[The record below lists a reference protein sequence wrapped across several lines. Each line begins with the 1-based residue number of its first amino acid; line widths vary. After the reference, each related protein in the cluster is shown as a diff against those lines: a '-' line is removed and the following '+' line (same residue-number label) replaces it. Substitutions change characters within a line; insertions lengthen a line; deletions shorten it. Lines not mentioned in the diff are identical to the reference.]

1 MNIKKRFMTILMI
14 VTVIISICACQPTPE
29 AAAVEYKGGSLID
42 MISGNYEFEQ
52 EDVAALNGQTWNE
65 EVYKTDDSSV
75 TVDVQLLT
83 QKTEGYPAVRVKDD
97 TDSFLNSDYIKKM
110 ISYFFEGYQPYYRT
124 MKPTKKEC
132 EMKILWYQQALSSGN
147 VFEDEVEFANEQLEY
162 YKDEYAAA
170 PNDIPFDIKKDSRGE
185 KYMRETDMNN
195 NIVLIVYPNDGF
207 KGIDISNHYLSYIRQ
222 TSLDRYDYEVG
233 LSSLDNVPESVHMN
247 ATNALEIAVDSV
259 NTIAPSNDM
268 ELVRTA
274 TINKASMYMT
284 DINDFQNLEPECLV
298 FYFMRS
304 FNGVQPIYI
313 IPSAEK
319 FSLKEDDPMYSHR
332 VLPEYIRV
340 VVDDSQIVEWTWVN
354 PCMITEMISE
364 NVPLMPFEQ
373 IKDIFRQQVKNYFAY
388 LPPDITATIHIDK
401 IVLSLMKIAEKDNI
415 EGGLVIPVW
424 DFIGTQEINFFGI
437 KDGGDADYT
446 FLTINAIDGTV
457 IDRSLGY

>member
-1 MNIKKRFMTILMI
+1 MI
-14 VTVIISICACQPTPE
+14 
-29 AAAVEYKGGSLID
+29 
-42 MISGNYEFEQ
+42 
-52 EDVAALNGQTWNE
+52 
-65 EVYKTDDSSV
+65 
-75 TVDVQLLT
+75 
-83 QKTEGYPAVRVKDD
+83 
-97 TDSFLNSDYIKKM
+97 
-110 ISYFFEGYQPYYRT
+110 
-124 MKPTKKEC
+124 
-132 EMKILWYQQALSSGN
+132 
-147 VFEDEVEFANEQLEY
+147 EDEVEFANEQLEY
-162 YKDEYAAA
+162 YKNGYAVA
-170 PNDIPFDIKKDSRGE
+170 PDDIPFDIENDPHGE
-185 KYMRETDMNN
+185 RYMQETDMDY

-207 KGIDISNHYLSYIRQ
+207 KGIDISNYYLSYIRQ

-233 LSSLDNVPESVHMN
+233 LSALDDVPKSVPMN
-247 ATNALEIAVDSV
+247 AANALKIAVGSV
-259 NTIAPSNDM
+259 NTIAAGNDM

-274 TINKASMYMT
+274 TINKASTYMT
-284 DINDFQNLEPECLV
+284 DTSDFQSLEPECLV

-340 VVDDSQIVEWTWVN
+340 IVDDSQIVEWTWVN
-354 PCMITEMISE
+354 PCMKTEMISD

-457 IDRSLGY
+457 IDRNLGY

>member
-14 VTVIISICACQPTPE
+14 LTVIISISACQPTPE
-29 AAAVEYKGGSLID
+29 TAAVEYKGGSLID
-42 MISGNYEFEQ
+42 MISGNYEYES
-52 EDVAALNGQTWNE
+52 EDALALNGETWNE
-65 EVYKTDDSSV
+65 EVYKTDDINV
-75 TVDVQLLT
+75 TVDAQILT
-83 QKTEGYPAVRVKDD
+83 QKTKGYPAVRVKDD

-132 EMKILWYQQALSSGN
+132 EMKILWYQKALSSGN
-147 VFEDEVEFANEQLEY
+147 VLEDEVEFANEQLEY
-162 YKDEYAAA
+162 YKDEYAEA
-170 PNDIPFDIKKDSRGE
+170 PDDIPFDIEKDPHGE
-185 KYMRETDMNN
+185 KYKQETGMKN

-207 KGIDISNHYLSYIRQ
+207 KGIDISNQYLSYIRQ

-247 ATNALEIAVDSV
+247 AANALKIAVGSV
-259 NTIAPSNDM
+259 NTIAAGNDM

-274 TINKASMYMT
+274 TINKASTYLT
-284 DINDFQNLEPECLV
+284 DISDFQSLEPQCLV

-304 FNGVQPIYI
+304 FNGVTSTYFK
-313 IPSAEK
+313 PSDEQ
-319 FSLKEDDPMYSHR
+319 FSLNEDNPMYSHG

-340 VVDDSQIVEWTWVN
+340 IVDGSQIVEWIWFN
-354 PCMITEMISE
+354 PCMTTEMISE
-364 NVPLMPFEQ
+364 NVPLMPFEH
-373 IKDIFRQQVKNYFAY
+373 IKDIFRQQVKNRYTY
-388 LPPDITATIHIDK
+388 LTNRTEAMNIDK

-415 EGGLVIPVW
+415 EGDLVIPVW